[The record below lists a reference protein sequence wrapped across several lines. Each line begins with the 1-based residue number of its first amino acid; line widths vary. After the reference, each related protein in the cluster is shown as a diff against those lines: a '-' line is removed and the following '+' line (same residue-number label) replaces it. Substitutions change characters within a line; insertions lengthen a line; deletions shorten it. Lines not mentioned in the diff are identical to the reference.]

1 MKFILT
7 EESWILTELD
17 PIEWTFLHRIPEMA
31 AGENLPPQFR
41 SRLLPDPI
49 HVPESERKDEEGFLE
64 DWKEFVR
71 PDLESAFVS
80 ARDQVSQDLA
90 LAQFGDTL
98 SKVTD
103 SPSVEEEEEE
113 HSYSVEN
120 EEEEDD
126 LDEDIPEFAPRSEAV
141 PDQVEVARDSSEA
154 WYSAI
159 NQARLLM
166 NEAHDLADASERFQ
180 WPDSDGAESP
190 QSSPQ
195 TPPIDGARLL
205 LMAQYEFYTA
215 LQSILLE
222 VMTRNDRSFLEEG
235 EGDGADSL
243 GDDGDD
249 DLFEP
254 PL

>member
-49 HVPESERKDEEGFLE
+49 HVPDSERKDEEGFLE

-71 PDLESAFVS
+71 PDLESAFIS

-90 LAQFGDTL
+90 LAQFGDSL
-98 SKVTD
+98 SKVTG
-103 SPSVEEEEEE
+103 SPSVEEDEEE
-113 HSYSVEN
+113 HPYAVEN
-120 EEEEDD
+120 EEGEDDD
-126 LDEDIPEFAPRSEAV
+126 LDEDGPEFAPRSEGV

-180 WPDSDGAESP
+180 WPDPNEEEP
-190 QSSPQ
+190 QSTPQ

-222 VMTRNDRSFLEEG
+222 VMTRNDRSFLEQEKR
-235 EGDGADSL
+235 DDADDIES
-243 GDDGDD
+243 DD
-249 DLFEP
+249 DPFEP